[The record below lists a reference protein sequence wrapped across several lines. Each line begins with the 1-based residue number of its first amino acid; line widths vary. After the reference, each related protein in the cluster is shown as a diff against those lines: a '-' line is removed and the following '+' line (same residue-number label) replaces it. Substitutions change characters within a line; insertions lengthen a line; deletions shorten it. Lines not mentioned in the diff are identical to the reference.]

1 MNWSDLMGYCAAVLT
16 TVSFVP
22 QAWLTFRTRNVQ
34 GISLVMYSSFT
45 LGVALWLGYGLVMRA
60 WPLVVANA
68 VTLVL
73 ALSILFMK
81 LRFGGGPHLAADEA
95 ARLIQ
100 SPADPKA
107 R

>member
-16 TVSFVP
+16 AVSFVP

-81 LRFGGGPHLAADEA
+81 LRFGGRSPAAADEA
-95 ARLIQ
+95 ARLPH
-100 SPADPKA
+100 SDEKRFAP
-107 R
+107 

>member
-81 LRFGGGPHLAADEA
+81 LRFGGGPRLSADET